1 MAGGPCGREGC
12 MLAGG
17 GSLDLLRP
25 LRAVA
30 DLLIVP
36 LSNEARS

>member
-1 MAGGPCGREGC
+1 

-17 GSLDLLRP
+17 GSLHLLRP

-36 LSNEARS
+36 LSTKQEVN